1 MAAQTPVELTA
12 REANVWE
19 HLAGPREAIHA
30 DLSKLNPMERMLA
43 YVELEVIVS
52 PGGRVLQA
60 HATRGPAQFF
70 EQAEAIERARLFT
83 PFTRE
88 GSPVLARITDTV
100 SIGPPETW
108 LLNKVPFPEKVDLRT
123 LFIALRRTSC
133 YGTCPAYTVTL
144 DGSGLVQFVGDA
156 FVLVPGHHTAHV
168 SRETIQALVSA
179 FRKADFLSANDSYT
193 ASVTDN
199 PSQTITL
206 RMGQTTKT
214 VIDYVG
220 IEAGMPDA
228 VRELEQQID
237 DAAGTR
243 RWVKGNEETSRALLA
258 EHWDFSS
265 RSADNM
271 ALYRSAIERKDED
284 LVEAMLRAKAPADIA
299 DEKRREDAP
308 ICVASKSGDADLA
321 EHMFAQQPGM
331 SKAVL
336 QPCLAAAA
344 SSGSVALLDFWI
356 DKGARPEGAGG
367 VLRNGI
373 LSGNAA
379 MIARILEYPVNVHER
394 INDTPLLNFAVERSG
409 DKPDGPRIVGLLLK
423 AGASPNEKDERGQT
437 ALFSVGLQG
446 SAIKRLVSLLI
457 ASGAA
462 IDARDNNGETPLM
475 SHAFIPE
482 AVRALLAAGAD
493 PTLSDE
499 RGNTALMKA
508 HQFGCEPC
516 AITLE
521 HAVSKRAGARQGA
534 GQP

>member
-1 MAAQTPVELTA
+1 M
-12 REANVWE
+12 
-19 HLAGPREAIHA
+19 
-30 DLSKLNPMERMLA
+30 
-43 YVELEVIVS
+43 
-52 PGGRVLQA
+52 
-60 HATRGPAQFF
+60 
-70 EQAEAIERARLFT
+70 
-83 PFTRE
+83 
-88 GSPVLARITDTV
+88 
-100 SIGPPETW
+100 
-108 LLNKVPFPEKVDLRT
+108 
-123 LFIALRRTSC
+123 
-133 YGTCPAYTVTL
+133 
-144 DGSGLVQFVGDA
+144 
-156 FVLVPGHHTAHV
+156 
-168 SRETIQALVSA
+168 SA

-243 RWVKGNEETSRALLA
+243 RWVKDTRKPPGLYLA

-284 LVEAMLRAKAPADIA
+284 LVEAMLRAKTPADIA

-379 MIARILEYPVNVHER
+379 MIARILEYPVNYMTYQRH
-394 INDTPLLNFAVERSG
+394 
-409 DKPDGPRIVGLLLK
+409 
-423 AGASPNEKDERGQT
+423 
-437 ALFSVGLQG
+437 SVAQLC
-446 SAIKRLVSLLI
+446 R
-457 ASGAA
+457 
-462 IDARDNNGETPLM
+462 R
-475 SHAFIPE
+475 
-482 AVRALLAAGAD
+482 
-493 PTLSDE
+493 TL
-499 RGNTALMKA
+499 G
-508 HQFGCEPC
+508 
-516 AITLE
+516 
-521 HAVSKRAGARQGA
+521 
-534 GQP
+534 